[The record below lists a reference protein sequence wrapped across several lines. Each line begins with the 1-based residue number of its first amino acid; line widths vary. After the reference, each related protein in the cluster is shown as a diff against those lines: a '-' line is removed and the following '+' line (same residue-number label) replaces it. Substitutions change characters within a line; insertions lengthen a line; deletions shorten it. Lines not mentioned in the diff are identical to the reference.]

1 MRESFAPWNISTAYV
16 DMHIAQPGAKRGLG
30 PFVERRLEDNEA
42 MHGLNMIRSK
52 FSANHRQ
59 SSNKVFVL
67 IPDPCPITT
76 ECTVCHLEAN
86 SFARLSVQSR
96 VQQQQESVV
105 EYVQF
110 FSVCLPFL
118 SLFQSFC
125 ICVFLYFVFLLSQG
139 CVYQQM
145 DAVCKMLRHLRG
157 VKEGESGKGR
167 MILPACI
174 LAQSSY

>member
-42 MHGLNMIRSK
+42 MHGLNMIRGK

-76 ECTVCHLEAN
+76 ECRVCHLEAN

-110 FSVCLPFL
+110 FFFLPPFFVP
-118 SLFQSFC
+118 SS
-125 ICVFLYFVFLLSQG
+125 VFLYLCLSVFCLFVVPRLCVSADG
-139 CVYQQM
+139 CR
-145 DAVCKMLRHLRG
+145 L
-157 VKEGESGKGR
+157 
-167 MILPACI
+167 
-174 LAQSSY
+174 

>member
-1 MRESFAPWNISTAYV
+1 MEHLYCLCG
-16 DMHIAQPGAKRGLG
+16 HGQPGAKRGLG

-42 MHGLNMIRSK
+42 MHGLNMIRGK

-76 ECTVCHLEAN
+76 GCTVCHLEAN

-105 EYVQF
+105 EYFPF
-110 FSVCLPFL
+110 FSFRLPFL
-118 SLFQSFC
+118 SIFLCFYIF
-125 ICVFLYFVFLLSQG
+125 VFLYFVFLYFVFFAPRLCVSADG
-139 CVYQQM
+139 CR
-145 DAVCKMLRHLRG
+145 L
-157 VKEGESGKGR
+157 
-167 MILPACI
+167 
-174 LAQSSY
+174 

>member
-1 MRESFAPWNISTAYV
+1 MEHLYCLCG
-16 DMHIAQPGAKRGLG
+16 HGQPGAKRGLG

-42 MHGLNMIRSK
+42 MHGLNMIRGK

-76 ECTVCHLEAN
+76 ECRVCHLEAN

-110 FSVCLPFL
+110 FFCLPPFFVPF
-118 SLFQSFC
+118 S
-125 ICVFLYFVFLLSQG
+125 VFLYLCLSIFCLFVVPRLCVSADG
-139 CVYQQM
+139 CR
-145 DAVCKMLRHLRG
+145 L
-157 VKEGESGKGR
+157 
-167 MILPACI
+167 
-174 LAQSSY
+174 

>member
-1 MRESFAPWNISTAYV
+1 MT
-16 DMHIAQPGAKRGLG
+16 HIFNNNARIICTIEHLYCLCGHGQPGAKRGLG

-42 MHGLNMIRSK
+42 MQGKS
-52 FSANHRQ
+52 SANHRQ

-110 FSVCLPFL
+110 FFLFASLFL

-157 VKEGESGKGR
+157 VKEGETGKGR
-167 MILPACI
+167 MILPACT
-174 LAQSSY
+174 QSSF

>member
-1 MRESFAPWNISTAYV
+1 MEHLYCLCG
-16 DMHIAQPGAKRGLG
+16 HGQPGAKRGLG

-42 MHGLNMIRSK
+42 MHGLNMIRGK

-110 FSVCLPFL
+110 FFSFCLPFL
-118 SLFQSFC
+118 SLLQSFC

-157 VKEGESGKGR
+157 VKEGETGKGR
-167 MILPACI
+167 MIPPACT

>member
-1 MRESFAPWNISTAYV
+1 MDQGS
-16 DMHIAQPGAKRGLG
+16 
-30 PFVERRLEDNEA
+30 LEEN
-42 MHGLNMIRSK
+42 HCRS
-52 FSANHRQ
+52 SI
-59 SSNKVFVL
+59 KVFVL

-105 EYVQF
+105 EYVHF
-110 FSVCLPFL
+110 FSFCLPFL

-157 VKEGESGKGR
+157 VKEGETGKGR
-167 MILPACI
+167 MIPPACT

>member
-1 MRESFAPWNISTAYV
+1 MEHLYCLCG
-16 DMHIAQPGAKRGLG
+16 HGQPGAKRGLG

-42 MHGLNMIRSK
+42 MHGLNMIQGK
-52 FSANHRQ
+52 LSANHRQ

-110 FSVCLPFL
+110 FFL
-118 SLFQSFC
+118 FASLFCPFFSLFVFVSFC
-125 ICVFLYFVFLLSQG
+125 ILSF
-139 CVYQQM
+139 CCPK
-145 DAVCKMLRHLRG
+145 AVCISRWMPF
-157 VKEGESGKGR
+157 VK
-167 MILPACI
+167 C
-174 LAQSSY
+174 